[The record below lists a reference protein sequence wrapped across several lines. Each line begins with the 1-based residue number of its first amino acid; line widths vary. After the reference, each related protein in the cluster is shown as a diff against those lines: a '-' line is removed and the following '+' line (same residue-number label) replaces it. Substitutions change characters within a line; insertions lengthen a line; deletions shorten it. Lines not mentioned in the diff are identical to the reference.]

1 MTTPL
6 RPLRPVSVNATSCLK
21 GIVALNGDV
30 VSGPAT
36 SNLSE
41 KFHSSSYISEFA
53 SFPLFS
59 LHWCDHIKSFQ
70 CLSLA
75 LSTLP
80 RRLHQ
85 RTQRWSDTGCF
96 TFYWSECL
104 QIWFEYTHDK
114 ETLLYI
120 YTLLTL
126 AWHITAAPSGPSCKH
141 VHSNSVVHSQTSRK
155 ERNRENTFV
164 LGCLFIKV
172 QQPFPQLY
180 TS

>member
-6 RPLRPVSVNATSCLK
+6 RPLRPVSVNAASCLK

-41 KFHSSSYISEFA
+41 QFHSFSYISEFA
-53 SFPLFS
+53 SFSLFS

-75 LSTLP
+75 LSSLP

-96 TFYWSECL
+96 TFYWNKCL
-104 QIWFEYTHDK
+104 QIWLEYTHDK

-126 AWHITAAPSGPSCKH
+126 AWHMLPQDHPACQKLQQHISSHANTFTATPSSTAKRA
-141 VHSNSVVHSQTSRK
+141 QRK
-155 ERNRENTFV
+155 ETGRI
-164 LGCLFIKV
+164 L
-172 QQPFPQLY
+172 LY
-180 TS
+180 

>member
-1 MTTPL
+1 M
-6 RPLRPVSVNATSCLK
+6 
-21 GIVALNGDV
+21 ALNGDV

-41 KFHSSSYISEFA
+41 KFHSFSYISEFA

-96 TFYWSECL
+96 TFYWNECL
-104 QIWFEYTHDK
+104 QIWLEYTHDK

-126 AWHITAAPSGPSCKH
+126 AWHITAAPSGPSCLSEAATTYSSHANTFTATPSSTAKRAE
-141 VHSNSVVHSQTSRK
+141 RK
-155 ERNRENTFV
+155 ETGRI
-164 LGCLFIKV
+164 L
-172 QQPFPQLY
+172 LY
-180 TS
+180 

>member
-1 MTTPL
+1 M
-6 RPLRPVSVNATSCLK
+6 
-21 GIVALNGDV
+21 ALNGDV
-30 VSGPAT
+30 VSGPAA

-41 KFHSSSYISEFA
+41 QFHSFSYISEFA

-96 TFYWSECL
+96 TFYWNECL

-126 AWHITAAPSGPSCKH
+126 AWHITAAPSGPSCLSEAATTYFISCKH
-141 VHSNSVVHSQTSRK
+141 VHSNSLVHSQMSRK
-155 ERNRENTFV
+155 ERNRENTLV

-172 QQPFPQLY
+172 QQPFAQLIN
-180 TS
+180 SCISQAWSAN